1 MATQSRVNKT
11 IEFLDHVR
19 SISANSVSNYLS
31 TPVTSDTMAE
41 LSDFSDNHDFDEP
54 ADQQFRATS
63 VSVAVHS
70 PQSVKYLMYRHYDNM
85 KTIIFIP

>member
-1 MATQSRVNKT
+1 
-11 IEFLDHVR
+11 
-19 SISANSVSNYLS
+19 
-31 TPVTSDTMAE
+31 MAE
-41 LSDFSDNHDFDEP
+41 LSDFSDNHGFDEP